1 MKRYLY
7 IIIEYFEQHS
17 FETACAI
24 LFSLLLTS
32 CSMIKEVP
40 VQTIEKIIYRDSL
53 VHIKD
58 SIFVY
63 LPIEEKTNISKRD
76 SSHLETSV
84 AISNAWIDNNG
95 ELNHNLKNK
104 DKPIKTPI
112 DTILVTQTIEVIK
125 ETEKPIYYEK
135 TIPIRDK
142 YFWFYW
148 YYFYISLCIIIYKII
163 KKYSI
168 LK

>member
-7 IIIEYFEQHS
+7 ITIEYFQQHI
-17 FETACAI
+17 FEITCAI
-24 LFSLLLTS
+24 LFSLLLIGCTT
-32 CSMIKEVP
+32 IKEIP
-40 VQTIEKIIYRDSL
+40 VNTNEKIIYKDSL
-53 VHIKD
+53 IYIKD
-58 SIFVY
+58 TIYFN
-63 LPIEEKTNISKRD
+63 LPIEEKTNITKD

-84 AISNAWIDNNG
+84 AISDAWIDNNG
-95 ELNHNLKNK
+95 DLNHTLKNK

-112 DTILVTQTIEVIK
+112 DTVLITQTKEVLK
-125 ETEKPIYYEK
+125 EKEVPIYFEK

-148 YYFYISLCIIIYKII
+148 LYFYGSLFIIIYKII

-168 LK
+168 LF